1 MRLQQIIMVY
11 STMNAGVDKNDIE
24 DVIYLLYILRYM
36 LLKENIIYRAPFVSF
51 YRTID
56 CFSDVDIPNLFC
68 F

>member
-1 MRLQQIIMVY
+1 
-11 STMNAGVDKNDIE
+11 MNAGVDKNDIE